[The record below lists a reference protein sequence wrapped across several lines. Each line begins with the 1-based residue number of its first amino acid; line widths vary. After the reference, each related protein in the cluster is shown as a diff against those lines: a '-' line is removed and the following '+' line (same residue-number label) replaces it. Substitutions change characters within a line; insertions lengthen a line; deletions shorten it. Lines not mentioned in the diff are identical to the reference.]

1 MLSQHIKEPAVEQL
15 HANGVH
21 FVLCRAADEGDH
33 KAKSPIGLRWQK
45 QSASL
50 EAVLKHRAA
59 GGLLG
64 FVPGKSGLLVID
76 VDKFPTE
83 DRAASALVA
92 RLGILP
98 LADLAPLR
106 PAIVAAVRSQYDGA
120 REITQKSAIHA
131 WAAPFRSL
139 AD

>member
-1 MLSQHIKEPAVEQL
+1 MSLTQTEALSIV
-15 HANGVH
+15 
-21 FVLCRAADEGDH
+21 
-33 KAKSPIGLRWQK
+33 
-45 QSASL
+45 SL
-50 EAVLKHRAA
+50 ETMKTELRIPLSETSHDALLSEQITNAA
-59 GGLLG
+59 NY
-64 FVPGKSGLLVID
+64 V
-76 VDKFPTE
+76 
-83 DRAASALVA
+83 AASTGLE
-92 RLGILP
+92 

>member
-1 MLSQHIKEPAVEQL
+1 MSLTQTEALSVVSLTTMKTELRIPLPDPADPGRGSEHDDLLAEQI
-15 HANGVH
+15 HAAAA
-21 FVLCRAADEGDH
+21 FVMESTGTA
-33 KAKSPIGLRWQK
+33 
-45 QSASL
+45 
-50 EAVLKHRAA
+50 
-59 GGLLG
+59 
-64 FVPGKSGLLVID
+64 
-76 VDKFPTE
+76 
-83 DRAASALVA
+83 
-92 RLGILP
+92 